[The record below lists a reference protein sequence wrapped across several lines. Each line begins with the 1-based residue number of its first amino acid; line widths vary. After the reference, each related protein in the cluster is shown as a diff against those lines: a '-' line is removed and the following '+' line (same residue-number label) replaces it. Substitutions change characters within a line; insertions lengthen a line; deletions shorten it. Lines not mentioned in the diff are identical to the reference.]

1 MPSPATSRRSLNS
14 RGTLTTPTKSKPVDI
29 GKPLGVYD
37 TASVRD
43 RVRQWQAQGGGVVTT
58 PDNCKPDDEKEEILN
73 KRKSQE
79 PSDARNASGARSADK
94 HRDRTTQ
101 PSRREG
107 KRVSPSVQKENKRV
121 RSRSTPAKRV
131 VSDAH
136 WRANRSPTGSP
147 QSSEA
152 RRGITPK
159 KLIPDDGIR
168 VTPVP
173 EPRKSTVCEKRPE
186 RRSPVKEYHAQ
197 KDDGIRVPTT
207 PLSLREDP
215 ERRKRES
222 AGDRSSD
229 FGHIQS
235 ARSRSVSPLPQKS
248 SGKRQGERRLRHEDP
263 FLAENSSAKIKSYKR
278 ADSPEDESRRS
289 GSGAFAV
296 QRTSTKSHKENILTH
311 VLGGS
316 KKIFSKP
323 QPSLAATSR
332 VPSIEAWLSETPDP
346 FVDGEELS
354 TEIIPPLRPKSREE
368 NPDIEVEVWPN
379 DEPKLETEPGCETKR
394 VPVEDPNKI
403 WESLDSKDGTRRH
416 VTGSR
421 RKKRIRSSAIQEDN
435 PFPENFDAE
444 PQVHGSVIGSE
455 AALKLVDI
463 THDAPDL
470 APLPS
475 PIRRRGAKRSSS
487 SPTRD
492 RRKSCASREAPYL
505 DGARS
510 AVSTAMSASPV
521 EGLPVISP
529 LRPPG
534 ITAKRPFPSTGQH
547 RLSTIASVETFNSRA
562 QAAAPSV
569 SETSESTALAPAIEE
584 EENDREAKDHFDP
597 HSLER
602 TRSRI
607 AKHADLMSVLSL
619 PKAGNKSI
627 VSARSIRTNRSRLAT
642 ATVEDLMNELA
653 TDETKYMRELRTLVD
668 GVIPVLLTCVLSKSD
683 SAIAAGL
690 FRPSAAS
697 SENLNFTKPIVDMGI
712 ALERL
717 KTLHKRIPQQD
728 VLAFLTWAQGAQRV
742 YTEYIKAWRMG
753 FQDVVVNLAPASETS
768 TGSSEKADELD
779 EGLPRNKDGDIING
793 DGERVD
799 VAFLLKRP
807 LVRLK
812 YLSKTLKGIHFI
824 KPSTEAETLSINY
837 QNLVI
842 DARNRSNEERARL
855 EDEAA
860 ASIDPTRAR
869 NPRTLA
875 PLTGVSIDKTRHVR
889 ARDHFNLS
897 LQHSSGQLLDC
908 CVELLLRDEATAQ
921 SAGGDLLICE
931 VDGSGKWLLFPPIQL
946 NHVSAR
952 NGDRKGEI
960 VVMVR
965 GISTNGSEWHELL
978 ALCSDDEQAGFE
990 WVQML
995 GLTPIPPK
1003 MMRVQSF
1010 LRKHQRTK
1018 TNENVAANLE
1028 APTASPSSGKS
1039 RTPSPREV
1047 EIPMGEQAYG
1057 PSRSWLGN
1065 FLHGSNTSGGES
1077 ARLHKKSTRNSPPRT
1092 PTKTL
1097 QANANGVNDQRTSSK
1112 QRSPQTSESL
1122 RTPRSLNE
1130 ALGLS
1135 GTSSMTGLRRTKAKR
1150 TSRQAND
1157 SLSSPVLEP
1166 SVNKEQ
1172 FNSKPAID
1180 RQTADPKISQEA
1192 ASDDHR
1198 SLSPVYDT
1206 SESSTNLS
1214 HSKSKNARPSPRR
1227 SASSVPSM
1235 DFPTIPKVRKD
1246 SPPTTPMEE
1255 PEGEP
1260 EWPKTSQD
1268 EPSSVPSDSTK
1279 EDPSTLSSKQAESV
1293 PPPTPAHT
1301 TPSSSRSKSPQT
1313 PAFTPRNIRS
1323 RRSSSPLKH
1332 EYEPSTATESSSDTD
1347 ASTVAHNEPS
1357 SVSDSSEDEDLE
1369 QGDFATPLMP
1379 LGVVSPFK
1387 EPTPPA
1393 SLYSPPNGTLAP
1405 SNSASQS
1412 PYRAVPA
1419 QPKKA
1424 SKTIASIFFWADSGS
1439 WQSIHPDECS
1449 IVVTPGLIE
1458 AYEMSAAHSNDK
1470 PISASGP
1477 VDDAKAFS
1485 ENTSY
1490 ILPEKEQTL
1499 SQSPLIA
1506 LELTPLVPIRR
1517 GTAIDISVR
1526 SRPTSKS
1533 QITTNTHF
1541 MFRSRNPE
1549 ECEALYALI
1558 NHSRINNPTYIAL
1571 QNARPPTTTAS
1582 SMDRRASG
1590 QGGSRSGSWF
1600 GIGRSPSYRASSG
1613 RSASIAAS
1621 ESSIGTMSSA
1631 FSALRRFGG
1640 FGGGV
1645 FNISRS
1651 TISSRIGSRANSV
1664 YTSSDNSSGSGA
1676 SGSGASTPLP
1686 PGLNAEKMGLSNA
1699 QIRLYIRET
1708 ASKWRD
1714 MGKARLTIMQ
1724 PTPPVLHPGSA
1735 DGSRP
1740 NAAHLREKRIL
1751 VNGNTKGEVLLDAQ
1765 LGESSF
1771 ERVARTGIAVS
1782 VWEDVVG
1789 PNGEIG
1795 VVNAVGGVGAGRA
1808 KVYMIQVCLC

>member
-1 MPSPATSRRSLNS
+1 MPSPATSRRSLTS

-43 RVRQWQAQGGGVVTT
+43 RVRQWQAQGGGVITT
-58 PDNCKPDDEKEEILN
+58 PDSYKTDEEKEEKSLEN
-73 KRKSQE
+73 RQPQKSSAARK
-79 PSDARNASGARSADK
+79 ASGARSADK
-94 HRDRTTQ
+94 HLDGTTE
-101 PSRREG
+101 PC
-107 KRVSPSVQKENKRV
+107 KRGGQKVSPSAQKENKRS

-147 QSSEA
+147 RSQEA
-152 RRGITPK
+152 RRGVTPGK
-159 KLIPDDGIR
+159 ETPDDGIR
-168 VTPVP
+168 VTPVS
-173 EPRKSTVCEKRPE
+173 EPRKSAIRDKRAE
-186 RRSPVKEYHAQ
+186 RKSPTKEYYHAR
-197 KDDGIRVPTT
+197 KDNGVEISTTT
-207 PLSLREDP
+207 PSLRKDP
-215 ERRKRES
+215 ERWKRQS
-222 AGDRSSD
+222 AGGRSSD
-229 FGHIQS
+229 CGDIKS
-235 ARSRSVSPLPQKS
+235 ARSRSASPQQES
-248 SGKRQGERRLRHEDP
+248 SGKQQGERSRREGPFLTEDP
-263 FLAENSSAKIKSYKR
+263 PTRIKSHKR
-278 ADSPEDESRRS
+278 ISSPEDESRKSES
-289 GSGAFAV
+289 GGFAD
-296 QRTSTKSHKENILTH
+296 QRTSTKAHKDKILSH
-311 VLGGS
+311 VLGGP
-316 KKIFSKP
+316 KKIFSKH
-323 QPSLAATSR
+323 QPPDIATPR

-346 FVDGEELS
+346 FVDGEQLPIE
-354 TEIIPPLRPKSREE
+354 TIPPLRPTLEE
-368 NPDIEVEVWPN
+368 EKPDSDVETLPN
-379 DEPKLETEPGCETKR
+379 GDPKLETEPGCESER
-394 VPVEDPNKI
+394 VPIEDPNKI
-403 WESLDSKDGTRRH
+403 WEALDSKDGTRRH

-421 RKKRIRSSAIQEDN
+421 RKRRIRSSAIQEDN
-435 PFPENFDAE
+435 PFPDNFDAE
-444 PQVHGSVIGSE
+444 PQINGSATGSE

-470 APLPS
+470 APFPS
-475 PIRRRGAKRSSS
+475 PIRRRGAKRSPA
-487 SPTRD
+487 SPTCQ
-492 RRKSCASREAPYL
+492 RRKSGVLGEVPDP

-510 AVSTAMSASPV
+510 AISSATSPSPV
-521 EGLPVISP
+521 EELPVISP

-534 ITAKRPFPSTGQH
+534 ITSKRPFPSTGQH
-547 RLSTIASVETFNSRA
+547 RLSTIASVETFNSKA

-569 SETSESTALAPAIEE
+569 SEASEATALAPAIEE
-584 EENDREAKDHFDP
+584 DEVETEAKDRFDP
-597 HSLER
+597 HSLEQ
-602 TRSRI
+602 TRSRL

-642 ATVEDLMNELA
+642 ATVEDLMHELS

-697 SENLNFTKPIVDMGI
+697 SEDLNFTKPIVDMGI

-717 KTLHKRIPQQD
+717 KALHKRIPQQD
-728 VLAFLTWAQGAQRV
+728 VRAFLTWAHGAQRV

-753 FQDVVVNLAPASETS
+753 FQDVVVNLAPAAETS
-768 TGSSEKADELD
+768 TGSSEKTDELD

-812 YLSKTLKGIHFI
+812 YLSKTLKGIHFV
-824 KPSTEAETLSINY
+824 KPSPEAGTLSINY

-908 CVELLLRDEATAQ
+908 CVELLLRDEATSQA
-921 SAGGDLLICE
+921 AGGGDLLICE
-931 VDGSGKWLLFPPIQL
+931 VDGSGRWLLFPPIQL
-946 NHVSAR
+946 SYVSAR

-965 GISTNGSEWHELL
+965 GISTSGSEWHELL
-978 ALCSDDEQAGFE
+978 ALRSEDEQTGFE

-1010 LRKHQRTK
+1010 LRKHQKTK
-1018 TNENVAANLE
+1018 TSENVAANLE
-1028 APTASPSSGKS
+1028 APAASPSPGKS

-1047 EIPMGEQAYG
+1047 EIPMGEQAQETQAQG
-1057 PSRSWLGN
+1057 TSRSWLDN
-1065 FLHGSNTSGGES
+1065 FLHGSGASSGEN
-1077 ARLHKKSTRNSPPRT
+1077 ARLHKKPLPKSPPRT
-1092 PTKTL
+1092 PTKALET
-1097 QANANGVNDQRTSSK
+1097 NSHSVNDPRTSPK
-1112 QRSPQTSESL
+1112 QRSPRTSESM

-1130 ALGLS
+1130 ALGFS
-1135 GTSSMTGLRRTKAKR
+1135 GTSSMSGIRRTKAKR
-1150 TSRQAND
+1150 TSRKADD
-1157 SLSSPVLEP
+1157 SLSSPVSKP
-1166 SVNKEQ
+1166 SVSSEPLDHN
-1172 FNSKPAID
+1172 PTIG
-1180 RQTADPKISQEA
+1180 RQTTDSKLDQKATSP
-1192 ASDDHR
+1192 DHR
-1198 SLSPVYDT
+1198 SLSPVYDACH
-1206 SESSTNLS
+1206 SNSNLS
-1214 HSKSKNARPSPRR
+1214 HNKNKNARPSPSR
-1227 SASSVPSM
+1227 SGSSVPSM
-1235 DFPTIPKVRKD
+1235 DFPTIPKVRKE
-1246 SPPTTPMEE
+1246 SPPTTPIEE
-1255 PEGEP
+1255 PEEEP
-1260 EWPKTSQD
+1260 EWPKTPQNESAGA
-1268 EPSSVPSDSTK
+1268 PSGSTK
-1279 EDPSTLSSKQAESV
+1279 EDPSTLGSKQAEPI

-1301 TPSSSRSKSPQT
+1301 TPSPSQTKSPQI
-1313 PAFTPRNIRS
+1313 PVFSPRNPRP

-1332 EYEPSTATESSSDTD
+1332 EYEPSTASESSSDGD

-1357 SVSDSSEDEDLE
+1357 SVSDSSDDEDLE
-1369 QGDFATPLMP
+1369 QGDVATPLMP
-1379 LGVVSPFK
+1379 LGIVPPFK
-1387 EPTPPA
+1387 GPTPPA
-1393 SLYSPPNGTLAP
+1393 SLYSPPTGTLAP

-1412 PYRAVPA
+1412 PYRAVPI

-1470 PISASGP
+1470 PISAPAP
-1477 VDDAKAFS
+1477 VEDVKAFS
-1485 ENTSY
+1485 ENTSV
-1490 ILPEKEQTL
+1490 ILSEKEQTL
-1499 SQSPLIA
+1499 SRSPLIA

-1526 SRPTSKS
+1526 SRPTPKS

-1582 SMDRRASG
+1582 SMDRRASV

-1631 FSALRRFGG
+1631 FSALRRFSG
-1640 FGGGV
+1640 FGGGM

-1686 PGLNAEKMGLSNA
+1686 PGMNAEKMGLSNA

-1708 ASKWRD
+1708 ASRWRD

-1724 PTPPVLHPGSA
+1724 ATPPGLHPGSA
-1735 DGSRP
+1735 AAADGSRP
-1740 NAAHLREKRIL
+1740 STAAHLREKRIM

-1765 LGESSF
+1765 LGESAF
-1771 ERVARTGIAVS
+1771 ERVARTGIA
-1782 VWEDVVG
+1782 
-1789 PNGEIG
+1789 
-1795 VVNAVGGVGAGRA
+1795 
-1808 KVYMIQVCLC
+1808 